1 MLVPLGKQQVS
12 GDSSHTA
19 REPNPSPFGGG
30 VADRNP
36 LRWDGGITRGH
47 FPAMMARMDTPR
59 GAAGA
64 PTVCANQGCVNLV
77 PQPAHGGPPRRYC
90 SDGCRSTDRRRRS
103 ARAGGGAKTGVVPL
117 SVVHEDGGAG
127 LVTEL
132 RALSA
137 RLAELAHAVDSAL
150 VEAEVD
156 AVSARVASIEATAA
170 EHLAERQAAEERQ
183 AGLAAEEAAEV
194 AEERA
199 AQLAAQADQDA
210 ASIAALTRSLRTA
223 EDRAA
228 ALTAEL
234 AALHT
239 LIASPTDLSG
249 EVASR
254 SWSTEQKPRAPRS
267 AG

>member
-1 MLVPLGKQQVS
+1 QS
-12 GDSSHTA
+12 
-19 REPNPSPFGGG
+19 R
-30 VADRNP
+30 VAG
-36 LRWDGGITRGH
+36 WVTTRGR

-64 PTVCANQGCVNLV
+64 PTVCASQGCENLLA
-77 PQPAHGGPPRRYC
+77 QPTHGGPPRRYC
-90 SDGCRSTDRRRRS
+90 SESCRSADRRRRS
-103 ARAGGGAKTGVVPL
+103 GRAGGRATTGVVPL

-127 LVTEL
+127 LVMEL
-132 RALSA
+132 RSLSA

-170 EHLAERQAAEERQ
+170 EHLAARLAAEERQ
-183 AGLAAEEAAEV
+183 AGQAAEEAAEVAEEAAEV

-199 AQLAAQADQDA
+199 GQLAAQAAQDA
-210 ASIAALTRSLRTA
+210 ASIAALTRSLRAA

-234 AALHT
+234 TALRT
-239 LIASPTDLSG
+239 LIGNPTHRSG
-249 EVASR
+249 EVASGA
-254 SWSTEQKPRAPRS
+254 WSPGQKPPTRS